1 MGFIKAP
8 SYASILDAN
17 TQRVQLALDATLP
30 ALTAFN
36 RPVSRNSVR
45 NCINSIIQMQMLYM
59 LNVNIEQSRGGVISD
74 HDYTVIT
81 ETLNAVASAF
91 EEIFEQEPEQ

>member
-17 TQRVQLALDATLP
+17 IQHVQLALDGSLP

-36 RPVSRNSVR
+36 RPASRNAVR
-45 NCINSIIQMQMLYM
+45 GCINSIIQMQLLHMI
-59 LNVNIEQSRGGVISD
+59 NVNIEQSRGGVISD
-74 HDYTVIT
+74 HDYTVVT
-81 ETLNAVASAF
+81 ETLQAVASAF
-91 EEIFEQEPEQ
+91 EEIFEREPEQ